1 MHIVKLAPTA
11 ANHSNRHTIVCVH
24 VKCITSNAIH
34 MTSLKTH
41 CISSTALSVG
51 WSFVRL
57 VGRKQNK
64 SNQTKPNE
72 NAADTKHL
80 IRKCKKKENLHTIF
94 DWIAMRSHIHILYA
108 RCMLYIIDQLLNFVL
123 FETQFI
129 VTKMYQTKSAT
140 FDLINLKIDSIG
152 MVTNTVALT
161 DCQTLTKVFQSTFM
175 SGNVPR
181 TCMYIKLVLFVF
193 VCFVSSA

>member
-1 MHIVKLAPTA
+1 
-11 ANHSNRHTIVCVH
+11 
-24 VKCITSNAIH
+24 

-51 WSFVRL
+51 RL
-57 VGRKQNK
+57 VGRSFGRSQAKQVK
-64 SNQTKPNE
+64 SNQAK
-72 NAADTKHL
+72 
-80 IRKCKKKENLHTIF
+80 RKRSWHKTLDLKMQKKNLHTIF

-108 RCMLYIIDQLLNFVL
+108 RCMLYINGQLQNFVL
-123 FETQFI
+123 FESQFI

-152 MVTNTVALT
+152 MVTNRVVLT

-181 TCMYIKLVLFVF
+181 TCMYIKLVLYVF
-193 VCFVSSA
+193 VCFVSSACFFFLSIFFNSFHFM